1 MMTYTPSYKLCK
13 ALHGLHPNIIN
24 PECNTNPVQ
33 SAIFRHS
40 QVLRPNL
47 TIKGLALFL
56 CPSTGVIIH
65 KAYFCRTAHVIKNH
79 NVSLLCKVSQ
89 CVSSYTQSLSLL
101 CLWHYY
107 RWNLFFPI
115 LSIEN
120 IHHCIRVC
128 CDLYPPILQSQ
139 SFTASLNVV

>member
-33 SAIFRHS
+33 SAIFHHS
-40 QVLRPNL
+40 QVLWPNL

-65 KAYFCRTAHVIKNH
+65 KAYFCQSAHVIKNH

-89 CVSSYTQSLSLL
+89 VCELLHSEPFTAVSLTLL
-101 CLWHYY
+101 QME
-107 RWNLFFPI
+107 FI
-115 LSIEN
+115 LSYSFY
-120 IHHCIRVC
+120 RKYTS
-128 CDLYPPILQSQ
+128 LY
-139 SFTASLNVV
+139 